1 MLDCTIS
8 FPLWWTMVKMAIF
21 TQKCEQK
28 WLKINNKGGWNK
40 DVLGGKK
47 IEKLA
52 IGDEDYSVLKSTSTV
67 LAKNIETYTTI

>member
-1 MLDCTIS
+1 M
-8 FPLWWTMVKMAIF
+8 KMAIYTKEF
-21 TQKCEQK
+21 EQK

-47 IEKLA
+47 IGKLA

>member
-1 MLDCTIS
+1 M
-8 FPLWWTMVKMAIF
+8 KMAIYTKEF
-21 TQKCEQK
+21 EQK

-47 IEKLA
+47 IEKLP

>member
-8 FPLWWTMVKMAIF
+8 FSLWWTMVKMAIY

-40 DVLGGKK
+40 DVLRGKK